1 MGRNL
6 LGWPAEAP
14 DELRG
19 AGQFRRLRGED
30 RLVLSGV
37 LVEIDARHGAVL
49 RMTGDGYTNKN
60 NKLLPRY
67 RRN

>member
-1 MGRNL
+1 VTGMGRNL

-37 LVEIDARHGAVL
+37 LVELDARHETVL
-49 RMTGDGYTNKN
+49 
-60 NKLLPRY
+60 
-67 RRN
+67 